1 MGRDVPPGAGV
12 VTATTFDGR
21 LAEQARQRPDAPA
34 VLFGGET
41 CSYAELDR
49 RVARMAGQLV
59 GAGVG
64 PADRVVLVADNSA
77 DHLAAAFAVWRAG
90 GVLVTIY
97 PSSTEAELAFAI
109 ERAEPVAVVAGT
121 RVVGTV
127 RAAAGGRPVAELD
140 GTGALAG
147 SGAGA
152 ARGRRTRL
160 RPDRPRR
167 AGAHLLHVRLDRP
180 PQGGHAPPR
189 RAARCRR
196 RVRTRVAP
204 RPARRHPGL
213 PADGLG
219 LRPGDDVDGRAARP
233 EAASSRWPGPSP
245 RRCSRRWP
253 TTA

>member
-1 MGRDVPPGAGV
+1 
-12 VTATTFDGR
+12 
-21 LAEQARQRPDAPA
+21 
-34 VLFGGET
+34 
-41 CSYAELDR
+41 
-49 RVARMAGQLV
+49 MAGQLV

-147 SGAGA
+147 LPRRSGG
-152 ARGRRTRL
+152 GRRGPAPAPIDPDALALICFASGSTA
-160 RPDRPRR
+160 RPKAVVHR
-167 AGAHLLHVRLDRP
+167 
-180 PQGGHAPPR
+180 PR
-189 RAARCRR
+189 RAARCGR
-196 RVRTRVAP
+196 RVR
-204 RPARRHPGL
+204 ARAGTSGPTT
-213 PADGLG
+213 PPWSAC
-219 LRPGDDVDGRAARP
+219 
-233 EAASSRWPGPSP
+233 RWPGPSA
-245 RRCSRRWP
+245 W
-253 TTA
+253 